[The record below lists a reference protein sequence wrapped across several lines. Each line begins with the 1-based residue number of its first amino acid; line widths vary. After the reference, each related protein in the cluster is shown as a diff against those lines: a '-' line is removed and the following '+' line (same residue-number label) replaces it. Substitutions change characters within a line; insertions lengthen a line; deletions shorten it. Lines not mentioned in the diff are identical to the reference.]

1 MKIPIDNNI
10 KDLHQIFKKH
20 SFSLYVVGGAVRD
33 ILLNIKVDDIDF
45 ATSATPEEMLNIFKN
60 AIKTGI
66 KHGTLTIPFRKK
78 YYEVT
83 TFREEEGYSDSRHP
97 DILRYTSDIKS
108 DLSRRDFTINA
119 MAADIETGE
128 IIDPF
133 SGIEDLKK
141 KLVRA
146 VGIAINRFTEDA
158 LRMMRAIRFAVKLN
172 FKIEN
177 KTYDAIKKL
186 SKNIALI
193 SKERIRDEILKII
206 QSKNASYGLELLKD
220 TKILCYTISGLYD
233 DISDSD
239 KEAFIKE
246 KLDICSLKGAETE
259 FKIATL
265 LYYRNDYKDILR
277 GLKFSNYE
285 INTISMLLENKKINS
300 DTLSLKKL
308 ICRYDRIGALK
319 IIAFFKICNMFSKAS
334 EELETRYNKICN
346 EPCKINELDINGN
359 DLKDLNISGK
369 YIGDALSFL
378 LEKVMINPI
387 LNKKDTLL
395 ELIEDKK
402 SFSDT
407 KE

>member
-1 MKIPIDNNI
+1 M
-10 KDLHQIFKKH
+10 
-20 SFSLYVVGGAVRD
+20 
-33 ILLNIKVDDIDF
+33 LNIKVDDIDF

-206 QSKNASYGLELLKD
+206 E
-220 TKILCYTISGLYD
+220 
-233 DISDSD
+233 
-239 KEAFIKE
+239 
-246 KLDICSLKGAETE
+246 
-259 FKIATL
+259 
-265 LYYRNDYKDILR
+265 
-277 GLKFSNYE
+277 E
-285 INTISMLLENKKINS
+285 IIN
-300 DTLSLKKL
+300 
-308 ICRYDRIGALK
+308 
-319 IIAFFKICNMFSKAS
+319 
-334 EELETRYNKICN
+334 
-346 EPCKINELDINGN
+346 
-359 DLKDLNISGK
+359 
-369 YIGDALSFL
+369 
-378 LEKVMINPI
+378 
-387 LNKKDTLL
+387 
-395 ELIEDKK
+395 
-402 SFSDT
+402 
-407 KE
+407 